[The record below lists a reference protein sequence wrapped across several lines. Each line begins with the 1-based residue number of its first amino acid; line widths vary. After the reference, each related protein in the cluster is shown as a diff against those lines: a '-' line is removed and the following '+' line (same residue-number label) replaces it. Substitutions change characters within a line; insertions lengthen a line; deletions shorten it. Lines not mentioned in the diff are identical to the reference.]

1 MKNFMGGITVDKRK
15 PCTLDISN
23 KIRISFSKEFAKANY
38 NYETYLHN
46 IIEQAIR
53 DWWELKQW
61 VKQMME
67 ETGDDVP
74 RYTYE
79 KVLDKMDEIENR

>member
-1 MKNFMGGITVDKRK
+1 MTRRK
-15 PCTLDISN
+15 PRALDVSD
-23 KIRISFSKEFAKANY
+23 KIGVNFSREFAKANY

-67 ETGDDVP
+67 ETGDDIP
-74 RYTYE
+74 RYTFE
-79 KVLDKMDEIENR
+79 KVLYKMNEIENR